1 MNDNQTVGVD
11 VLVAEAA
18 GIIRTARGLFV
29 ELAGSCPVEV
39 EKHLQVLASGY
50 LQLFKNLIPG
60 WGLKEASAFIVDV
73 SPPGTPHTLAATSPH
88 LES

>member
-1 MNDNQTVGVD
+1 MNMNESVGVD

-29 ELAGSCPVEV
+29 ELAGSCPEEV
-39 EKHLQVLASGY
+39 EKHLQVLAFGY

-60 WGLKEASAFIVDV
+60 WGALEAEAFIVDV
-73 SPPGTPHTLAATSPH
+73 SPPGTPHRLPVTSPH
-88 LES
+88 LGS